1 MNMKSLFKLTLTFLV
16 FAVLTFSCQDEE
28 VIIENPSEEEV
39 IQPGSSLSN
48 LMRMTVT
55 NDGAQD
61 NLLDNSSC
69 TEIVLPVTITISE
82 TTITI
87 NSLDDL
93 WMVAE
98 LLNNPAGNDGIEF
111 TFPITVTFGNYTQI
125 VIENQDQLN
134 SIVEECLTEPE
145 VIECVDFVYPISF
158 SIYNT
163 DFQVIDTV
171 QINSDE
177 ELYVFLD
184 DLDAANEGAVL
195 ASLNFPV
202 TLVYANGNTQ
212 EVNSNQELETAINQ
226 AETDCNNEG
235 CQEEQVG
242 YYLTDCF
249 WTITSVGDEVGTLS
263 NYYLYF
269 NEDGTVTVHD
279 GFTTVALPGLNW
291 QVEGT
296 TTGVYLFMSDA
307 DTYLDAVN
315 GDWLV
320 TSCGAEMLVLQK
332 DTDAEVVELVL
343 EKNCTTDESPFS
355 CFSNTTVTACD
366 YDADGVTTFELET
379 LVLGNVLCDYD
390 FTPSFHVSHADAEAA
405 MNALPFPNS
414 YQNTSN
420 PETIYLRIE
429 SNSGAFQVFEINL
442 VVEPCA
448 TDCSEMDVDGF
459 LQTCA
464 WNIVNYNGSN
474 DLIDFEFNFDDN
486 QVLTVTG
493 MGATYTGGWS
503 TSQSANGGVEVV
515 FDNVAGPSIQAI
527 NGSWIVIDCQP
538 HRLEM
543 VMGDNHMVMEQQNCY
558 SSDELYTIAT
568 ECRWEVY
575 SYINDQGSDVTS
587 DYDGIL
593 YSFFENGFV
602 VAENGITIGYGGL
615 TAENTATEQLV
626 VLLHLYNSVSGIG
639 NYYTV
644 ESLSSEE
651 IVLSSF
657 GDAEL
662 IFHRTCNSTN
672 QDGDTAQIKTWL
684 YEGNWEITYSSMD
697 SADNTSDYANVT
709 FDFQQGTNL
718 IGSDGSS
725 TANMHYEVLRDEAGN
740 LRMVIDYL
748 GIFPY
753 WQMDDDWYITEV
765 NNQRI
770 ELHYINDDAN
780 DESVIVF
787 EKI

>member
-202 TLVYANGNTQ
+202 TLVYANGNTL

-226 AETDCNNEG
+226 AESDCNNEG
-235 CQEEQVG
+235 CQEEQVDSHLINCHWMVISFDDDTELFAN
-242 YYLTDCF
+242 YLF
-249 WTITSVGDEVGTLS
+249 
-263 NYYLYF
+263 YF
-269 NEDGTVTVHD
+269 NENGTGTIIDGDTL
-279 GFTTVALPGLNW
+279 VAFGDFGWSTSNTDNGVIITISNAVIESGALNG
-291 QVEGT
+291 E
-296 TTGVYLFMSDA
+296 
-307 DTYLDAVN
+307 
-315 GDWLV
+315 WLV
-320 TSCGAEMLVLQK
+320 STCNVDEFVMSQVSATGTIELIMHQDC
-332 DTDAEVVELVL
+332 TEVE
-343 EKNCTTDESPFS
+343 NPFS
-355 CFSNTTVTACD
+355 CFSDTTLTACD
-366 YDADGVTTFELET
+366 YDADGIATFELET

-390 FTPSFHVSHADAEAA
+390 FIPSFHVSHADAEAA

-459 LQTCA
+459 LQTCV
-464 WNIVNYNGSN
+464 WQVVNLNGSN
-474 DLIDFEFNFDDN
+474 DLIEYYLEFGAEQQLN
-486 QVLTVTG
+486 VTG
-493 MGATYTGGWS
+493 MGATFTGGWS

-515 FDNVAGPSIQAI
+515 FDNVAGPSIQTI
-527 NGSWIVIDCQP
+527 NGNWIVTDCQED
-538 HRLEM
+538 RLEFINPM
-543 VMGDNHMVMEQQNCY
+543 TESTMVMEINCQTGCTNPGF
-558 SSDELYTIAT
+558 LT
-568 ECRWEVY
+568 
-575 SYINDQGSDVTS
+575 NDL
-587 DYDGIL
+587 IL
-593 YSFFENGFV
+593 YMPFSNQAKDLISGYEAANITNSFVEDRSGNATCAMAFTGNDYFTIPVTDQNELVQGDSFSISLWFKMQDTNVGNLEVFFRKPGNATVGFQLGVYDLNTPLFFDNSAFSLWDQDWNQEVDVVWDNTDWHHLVVTVDSNNTVRLYRDGVLRNIVENS
-602 VAENGITIGYGGL
+602 NLTIGLDPTSQY
-615 TAENTATEQLV
+615 
-626 VLLHLYNSVSGIG
+626 LLGEGFQGFLDDLRVYKRTLSDNEVGDLYNL
-639 NYYTV
+639 
-644 ESLSSEE
+644 E
-651 IVLSSF
+651 
-657 GDAEL
+657 GDCYQCL
-662 IFHRTCNSTN
+662 
-672 QDGDTAQIKTWL
+672 
-684 YEGNWEITYSSMD
+684 
-697 SADNTSDYANVT
+697 
-709 FDFQQGTNL
+709 
-718 IGSDGSS
+718 
-725 TANMHYEVLRDEAGN
+725 
-740 LRMVIDYL
+740 
-748 GIFPY
+748 
-753 WQMDDDWYITEV
+753 
-765 NNQRI
+765 
-770 ELHYINDDAN
+770 
-780 DESVIVF
+780 
-787 EKI
+787 

>member
-1 MNMKSLFKLTLTFLV
+1 MKSLFKLTLTFLF

-226 AETDCNNEG
+226 AEADCNNEG
-235 CQEEQVG
+235 CQEEQVDSHLINCHWMVISFDDDTELFAN
-242 YYLTDCF
+242 YLF
-249 WTITSVGDEVGTLS
+249 
-263 NYYLYF
+263 YF
-269 NEDGTVTVHD
+269 NENGTGTIIDGDTL
-279 GFTTVALPGLNW
+279 VAFGDFGWSTSNTDNGVIITISNAVIESGALNG
-291 QVEGT
+291 E
-296 TTGVYLFMSDA
+296 
-307 DTYLDAVN
+307 
-315 GDWLV
+315 WLV
-320 TSCGAEMLVLQK
+320 STCNVDEFVMSQVSATGTIELIMHQDC
-332 DTDAEVVELVL
+332 TEVE
-343 EKNCTTDESPFS
+343 NPFS
-355 CFSNTTVTACD
+355 CFSDTTLTACD
-366 YDADGVTTFELET
+366 YDADGIATFELET

-515 FDNVAGPSIQAI
+515 FDNVAGPSIQTI
-527 NGSWIVIDCQP
+527 NGNWIVTDCQED
-538 HRLEM
+538 RLEFINPM
-543 VMGDNHMVMEQQNCY
+543 TESTMVMEINCQTGCTNPGF
-558 SSDELYTIAT
+558 LT
-568 ECRWEVY
+568 
-575 SYINDQGSDVTS
+575 NDL
-587 DYDGIL
+587 IL
-593 YSFFENGFV
+593 YMPFSNQAKDLISGYEAANITNSFVEDRSGNATCAMAFTGNDYFTIPVTDQNELVQGDSFSISLWFKMQDTNVGNLEVFFRKPGNATVGFQLGVYDLNTPLFFDNSAFSLWDQDWNQEVDVVWDNTDWHHLVVTVDSNNTVRLYRDGVLRNIVENS
-602 VAENGITIGYGGL
+602 NLTIGLDPTSQY
-615 TAENTATEQLV
+615 
-626 VLLHLYNSVSGIG
+626 LLGEGFQGFLDDLRVYKRTLSDNEVGDLYNL
-639 NYYTV
+639 
-644 ESLSSEE
+644 E
-651 IVLSSF
+651 
-657 GDAEL
+657 GDCYQCL
-662 IFHRTCNSTN
+662 
-672 QDGDTAQIKTWL
+672 
-684 YEGNWEITYSSMD
+684 
-697 SADNTSDYANVT
+697 
-709 FDFQQGTNL
+709 
-718 IGSDGSS
+718 
-725 TANMHYEVLRDEAGN
+725 
-740 LRMVIDYL
+740 
-748 GIFPY
+748 
-753 WQMDDDWYITEV
+753 
-765 NNQRI
+765 
-770 ELHYINDDAN
+770 
-780 DESVIVF
+780 
-787 EKI
+787 

>member
-1 MNMKSLFKLTLTFLV
+1 MKSLFKLTLTFLV

-442 VVEPCA
+442 VAEPCA
-448 TDCSEMDVDGF
+448 TDCSEADVDGF

-527 NGSWIVIDCQP
+527 NGSW
-538 HRLEM
+538 
-543 VMGDNHMVMEQQNCY
+543 
-558 SSDELYTIAT
+558 
-568 ECRWEVY
+568 
-575 SYINDQGSDVTS
+575 
-587 DYDGIL
+587 
-593 YSFFENGFV
+593 
-602 VAENGITIGYGGL
+602 
-615 TAENTATEQLV
+615 
-626 VLLHLYNSVSGIG
+626 
-639 NYYTV
+639 
-644 ESLSSEE
+644 
-651 IVLSSF
+651 
-657 GDAEL
+657 
-662 IFHRTCNSTN
+662 
-672 QDGDTAQIKTWL
+672 
-684 YEGNWEITYSSMD
+684 
-697 SADNTSDYANVT
+697 
-709 FDFQQGTNL
+709 
-718 IGSDGSS
+718 
-725 TANMHYEVLRDEAGN
+725 
-740 LRMVIDYL
+740 
-748 GIFPY
+748 
-753 WQMDDDWYITEV
+753 
-765 NNQRI
+765 
-770 ELHYINDDAN
+770 
-780 DESVIVF
+780 
-787 EKI
+787 